1 MIAVKSESLNASG
14 SFIFVLEPDA
24 KVTESIFTK
33 YELDSNININQIFKF
48 LKTNVYFF
56 LKKVKYFNFNQIN
69 KVSSPLKY
77 GIAQLKCKIIH

>member
-56 LKKVKYFNFNQIN
+56 
-69 KVSSPLKY
+69 
-77 GIAQLKCKIIH
+77 